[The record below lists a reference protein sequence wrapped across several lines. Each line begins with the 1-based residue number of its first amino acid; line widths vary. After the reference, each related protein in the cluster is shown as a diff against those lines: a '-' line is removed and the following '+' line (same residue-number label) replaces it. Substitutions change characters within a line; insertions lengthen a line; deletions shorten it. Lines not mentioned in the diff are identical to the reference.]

1 MAQVGKSY
9 VYKVSQQIQLSEPDV
24 ADTSQLLLIKTRTLV
39 ALHTFM
45 LVYSF
50 LTHNNIKFY
59 VIFVTFGTKIFN

>member
-24 ADTSQLLLIKTRTLV
+24 ADTSQLLLLKTRTLI
-39 ALHTFM
+39 ALHTFT

-50 LTHNNIKFY
+50 LTINN
-59 VIFVTFGTKIFN
+59 